1 MKLSCRPLLVCL
13 LLNLLAAGSSLG
25 VTQNTVEDK
34 EFLQQRK
41 LFLAA
46 EEALRKEKLE
56 KFQQLKSRLTN
67 YPLHPYLTYQEA
79 HHNLRDRT
87 PVEIRRTL
95 AELQGT
101 PLQNRLLEN
110 WLALL
115 AEERLWLSYLSF
127 HQPGGGIT
135 RQCNYLQAQIK
146 GGNKQLAF
154 KEVKPVWLS
163 GRSQPKVCDPVLE
176 AWIAAGHLTES
187 LVWQRFDLAMQR
199 GQTGLARYL
208 KRYLDKEQDLW
219 ADRWLMLYQNPT
231 RVRYLPSE
239 NHPMLDEMAIQ
250 AVQRLARRDID
261 AAYAAWLSL
270 RKRLEFNDWQ
280 HLQVARS
287 LMGQLSRQETHLK
300 SRQITELLPKQYLH
314 LDSILSDKELQVAL
328 QNGEWESVLMI
339 LQGLPKQERESE
351 RWRYWQARALIS
363 LGRREEGEPILVN
376 LSADRSYYGFLSAQR
391 LGQTPNLAHQK
402 LQADPA
408 LVERLARLPG
418 LLRARE
424 LYRLGR
430 PLEARREWNLALREA
445 GEAELKAASRLA
457 ERWNWPSQGIITL
470 ARLRQWDDLE
480 LRFPLAHRKTI
491 TGQARGHGIDSAW
504 IYAILRQESAF
515 MTDAKSSVGAR
526 GLMQLMP
533 KTAKAMASE
542 IRQPMSDV
550 NELYRPEFNIRLGA
564 SYLNK
569 IFRQLQENPV
579 LATAAY
585 NAGPMRVESWLPEKP
600 QAADIWIETVPF
612 KETRE
617 YLKRVFAY
625 TVIYNYRLGQDPPRL
640 PAPWLRPIGDNRSAE
655 RDVAE
660 KTAASGV

>member
-1 MKLSCRPLLVCL
+1 MKLSWRPLLLCL
-13 LLNLLAAGSSLG
+13 LLNLPATGAGQG
-25 VTQNTVEDK
+25 MTQNTAED
-34 EFLQQRK
+34 EELLRQRK

-46 EEALRKEKLE
+46 EEALREEHPE
-56 KFQQLKSRLTN
+56 KFQRLKSQLTN
-67 YPLHPYLTYQEA
+67 YPLHPYLTYQET
-79 HHNLRDRT
+79 HRDLRDRT
-87 PVEIRRTL
+87 PAEIRRTL

-101 PLQNRLLEN
+101 PLQNQLLEN

-127 HQPGGGIT
+127 HRPGGGIT
-135 RQCNYLQAQIK
+135 RQCHYLQARIK
-146 GGNKQLAF
+146 SGNKQLAF
-154 KEVKPVWLS
+154 KEVESIWLS
-163 GRSQPKVCDPVLE
+163 GRSRPKVCDPVLE

-187 LVWQRFDLAMQR
+187 LVWQRFDLAMQQ

-208 KRYLDKEQDLW
+208 KRYLDKDQDLW
-219 ADRWLMLYQNPT
+219 ADRWLALYRDPAK
-231 RVRYLPSE
+231 VRRLPSE
-239 NHPMLDEMAIQ
+239 NHPMLDEMAVQ
-250 AVQRLARRDID
+250 AIQRLARQDID
-261 AAYAAWLSL
+261 AAYAAWLAL
-270 RKRLEFNDWQ
+270 RERLEFNDRQ

-287 LMGQLSRQETHLK
+287 LMGQLSRQETSLK

-314 LDSILSDKELQVAL
+314 LDSTLTDKELQLAL
-328 QNGEWESVLMI
+328 RNGEWESVLVI
-339 LQGLPKQERESE
+339 LEGLPKQERESE

-363 LGRREEGEPILVN
+363 LGRREEGEPILAN
-376 LSADRSYYGFLSAQR
+376 LSTDRSYYGFLSAQR
-391 LGQTPNLAHQK
+391 LGQNPSLSHQK
-402 LQADPA
+402 LQTDPSQ
-408 LVERLARLPG
+408 VERLAKLPG

-424 LYRLGR
+424 LYRLDR
-430 PLEARREWNLALREA
+430 PLKARREWNLALQEA
-445 GEAELKAASRLA
+445 GEEELKAASRLA
-457 ERWNWPSQGIITL
+457 ERWSWPSQGIITL

-480 LRFPLAHRKTI
+480 LRFPLAHRETI
-491 TGQARGHGIDSAW
+491 TGQAQGHGIDSAW

-533 KTAKAMASE
+533 KTAEAMASE
-542 IRQPMSDV
+542 LRQPMSDA

-569 IFRQLQENPV
+569 IFRRLQENPL

-585 NAGPMRVESWLPEKP
+585 NAGPVRVESWLPEKP

-625 TVIYNYRLGQDPPRL
+625 TVIYNYRLGQDPARL
-640 PAPWLRPIGDNRSAE
+640 PTPWLRPIEDNRSAE
-655 RDVAE
+655 RDIA
-660 KTAASGV
+660 KATTSSGA